1 MTPEAAAALFELVR
15 QYGLPLVILGGLLWL
30 WLTGRVVLGTQLAAM
45 TALFERERVDRI
57 AAEQTLAKFGGASV
71 EVAEAVR
78 EALAAVVRKEPP
90 IDPYAE
96 RLEGSPR
103 RGR

>member
-1 MTPEAAAALFELVR
+1 M
-15 QYGLPLVILGGLLWL
+15 
-30 WLTGRVVLGTQLAAM
+30 LAAFSWAVIKRKLVTGAELDKM

-57 AAEQTLAKFGGASV
+57 AAEQTLAKFATANA

-78 EALAAVVRKEPP
+78 EALSEVVKRPS
-90 IDPYAE
+90 DPYQD
-96 RLEGSPR
+96 RLSGAPR